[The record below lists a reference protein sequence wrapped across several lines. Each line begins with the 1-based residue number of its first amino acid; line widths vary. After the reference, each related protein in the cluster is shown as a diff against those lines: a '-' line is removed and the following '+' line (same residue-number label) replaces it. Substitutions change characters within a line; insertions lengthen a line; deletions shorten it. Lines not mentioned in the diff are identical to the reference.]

1 MPVAIGKPAQI
12 FNLLIDTGSSNTWVG
27 ASQTYHQTST
37 CKPTGK
43 IVHTSYGSGQ
53 FSGAE
58 YIDLVSLGPDFI
70 ITEQSIGVASSA
82 QGLDDGVDGILGIGP
97 VDLTADTISGEPS
110 VPTVADNLY
119 KLGIIPTESIAISF
133 APTTTAD
140 DTPNGELSFGDVD
153 DTKYTGQ
160 IEYVPITKSSPANK
174 YWGIDQS
181 ITYGSGTLI
190 LSQTAGIVDTG
201 TTQLLLATDA
211 FKAYQKATGGVLDST
226 TGLLTIT
233 QQQYD
238 KLENLHFKIGNAT
251 FELTP
256 NAQVWP
262 RVQNKVLGGDPNKI
276 YLVVGD
282 LGNNS
287 GSGLDF
293 INGFAFL
300 QRFYSV
306 YDTTNNRVGIA
317 TTQFTNATTD

>member
-1 MPVAIGKPAQI
+1 MSNSAVPFTSTVVDGALSRDSTRAQKLSSGLHPHGPSAFQARKESPPAPIRPEHRINVTDAGVNYTIPVAIGKPAQI

-43 IVHTSYGSGQ
+43 IVHTNYGSGG
-53 FSGAE
+53 FTGAE
-58 YIDLVSLGPDFI
+58 YTDLVSLGPDFI
-70 ITEQSIGVASSA
+70 ISEQSIGVASTA
-82 QGLDDGVDGILGIGP
+82 QGLDEGVDGILGIGP
-97 VDLTADTISGEPS
+97 VDLTADTLSGEPS

-119 KLGIIPTESIAISF
+119 KLGIIPSELIAISF
-133 APTTTAD
+133 APTTRSE

-153 DTKYTGQ
+153 NTKYTGQ

-181 ITYGSGTLI
+181 ITYGSGTPI

-211 FKAYQKATGGVLDST
+211 FKAYQKATGGVVDST

-238 KLENLHFKIGNAT
+238 KLENLHFKIGNT
-251 FELTP
+251 
-256 NAQVWP
+256 
-262 RVQNKVLGGDPNKI
+262 LGRWK
-276 YLVVGD
+276 
-282 LGNNS
+282 
-287 GSGLDF
+287 F
-293 INGFAFL
+293 
-300 QRFYSV
+300 R
-306 YDTTNNRVGIA
+306 TM
-317 TTQFTNATTD
+317 